1 MTDLAIR
8 GVVGLLPVLFFLL
21 ALHYMDSYKLHTPRV
36 IIRTIVFGGITALAS
51 YGFSFP
57 LLQLLDIQ
65 LVTYSRYV
73 APFVEE
79 ALKGFVIVW
88 LIVTNRCAFLVGAA
102 IFGFAVGTGFALVEN
117 LHYLRVLSD
126 AHIAIWILRGF
137 GTALMHGGA
146 TAIFA
151 IVSTAMVESSG
162 KAGLKEF
169 APGFLIAVVMHSAFN
184 HVIFASP
191 IIATLGILV
200 LLPAVIHVV
209 FQQSERAVQNWLGM
223 GFDADTELLELINS
237 RGLSE
242 THVGEYLEWVRR
254 RFDGMVVADM
264 LCYLRV
270 HKELAIRAKGLL
282 LAREHGIDV
291 PVGDRTRA
299 KLEELKFLEKSIGKT
314 GQLAMA
320 PLLRLE
326 RKELWQI
333 YMLDQEGISDA

>member
-8 GVVGLLPVLFFLL
+8 AIVALSPVLCFLL

-36 IIRTIVFGGITALAS
+36 ILRTIIFGGITALAS
-51 YGFSFP
+51 YGFNSMF
-57 LLQLLDIQ
+57 LHYLDIQ
-65 LVTYSRYV
+65 TITYSRYA

-79 ALKGFVIVW
+79 ALKGFIIVW
-88 LIVTNRCAFLVGAA
+88 LIVTHRCAFLVGAA
-102 IFGFAVGTGFALVEN
+102 IFGFAVGTGFAVVEN
-117 LHYLRVLSD
+117 LHYLRVLTESHM
-126 AHIAIWILRGF
+126 AVWVVRGF

-151 IVSTAMVESSG
+151 IISTAMVESSG
-162 KAGLKEF
+162 KAGLREF
-169 APGFLIAVVMHSAFN
+169 APGFLIAVVLHSAFN
-184 HVIFASP
+184 HFIGTP
-191 IIATLGILV
+191 ILATLGILV
-200 LLPAVIHVV
+200 LLPALLHLV
-209 FQQSERAVQNWLGM
+209 FQQSERAVQSWLGM

-237 RGLSE
+237 GGLSE
-242 THVGEYLEWVRR
+242 SHVGEYLEWVRR

-282 LAREHGIDV
+282 LARESGIDI
-291 PVGDRTRA
+291 PIGDRTRA
-299 KLEELKFLEKSIGKT
+299 KLEELKYLEASIGKT
-314 GQLAMA
+314 GRMAIA
-320 PLLRLE
+320 PLLRLD

>member
-1 MTDLAIR
+1 MTELLTSGA
-8 GVVGLLPVLFFLL
+8 VGLLPVMCFLL
-21 ALHYMDSYKLHTPRV
+21 ALNYMDSYKLHTPQV
-36 IIRTIVFGGITALAS
+36 IIRTIFFGAITALAS
-51 YGFSFP
+51 YGFNSMF
-57 LLQLLDIQ
+57 LQLLDIQ
-65 LVTYSRYV
+65 TVTYSRYV

-79 ALKGFVIVW
+79 ALKGFVIVF

-102 IFGFAVGTGFALVEN
+102 IFGFAVGTGFAVVEN
-117 LHYLRVLSD
+117 LHYLRLLSD
-126 AHIAIWILRGF
+126 AHIAVWIVRGF

-169 APGFLIAVVMHSAFN
+169 APGYLIAVIVHSAFN
-184 HVIFASP
+184 HFIGSP
-191 IIATLGILV
+191 IISTLGILV
-200 LLPAVIHVV
+200 LLPALIHLA
-209 FQQSERAVQNWLGM
+209 FRQSERAVQDWLGI
-223 GFDADTELLELINS
+223 GFDADVEIVQLIQS
-237 RGLSE
+237 GGLSE
-242 THVGEYLEWVRR
+242 SHVGEYLEWVRR

-282 LAREHGIDV
+282 LARENGIDV

-299 KLEELKFLEKSIGKT
+299 KLEELKYLEKSIGKT
-314 GQLAMA
+314 GKLAIA
-320 PLLRLE
+320 PLLRLD

>member
-1 MTDLAIR
+1 MTDLVIR
-8 GVVGLLPVLFFLL
+8 GAVGLFPVLFFLL
-21 ALHYMDSYKLHTPRV
+21 ALHYLDSYKLHTPRV
-36 IIRTIVFGGITALAS
+36 IIRTMVAGGITALAA
-51 YGFSFP
+51 YGFNSM
-57 LLQLLDIQ
+57 LLQLLDMQI
-65 LVTYSRYV
+65 VSFSRYV

-79 ALKGFVIVW
+79 ALKGFFIVY

-102 IFGFAVGTGFALVEN
+102 IFGFAVGTGFAVVEN

-126 AHIAIWILRGF
+126 SHLAVWVVRGF

-169 APGFLIAVVMHSAFN
+169 APGFLIAVVIHSAFN
-184 HVIFASP
+184 HFIATP

-237 RGLSE
+237 GGLSE
-242 THVGEYLEWVRR
+242 THVGEYLEWVRK

>member
-1 MTDLAIR
+1 MTDLVIR
-8 GVVGLLPVLFFLL
+8 GLVGLLPVLCFLL
-21 ALHYMDSYKLHTPRV
+21 ALNYMDSYKLHTPRV
-36 IIRTIVFGGITALAS
+36 IIRTIIFGGITALAS
-51 YGFSFP
+51 YGFNSMF
-57 LLQLLDIQ
+57 LQLLDIQ
-65 LVTYSRYV
+65 TVTYSRYV

-79 ALKGFVIVW
+79 ALKGFVIVF
-88 LIVTNRCAFLVGAA
+88 LIVTHRCAFLVGAA
-102 IFGFAVGTGFALVEN
+102 IFGFAVGTGFAVVEN
-117 LHYLRVLSD
+117 LHYLRLLSD
-126 AHIAIWILRGF
+126 AHIAVWIVRGF

-169 APGFLIAVVMHSAFN
+169 APGFLIAVVLHSAFN
-184 HVIFASP
+184 HFIATP

-200 LLPAVIHVV
+200 LLPALIHLV
-209 FQQSERAVQNWLGM
+209 FQQSERAVQNWLGI
-223 GFDADTELLELINS
+223 GFDADVELLELIDS
-237 RGLSE
+237 GGLSE
-242 THVGEYLEWVRR
+242 SHVGEYLEWVRR

-282 LAREHGIDV
+282 LGRESGIDV

-299 KLEELKFLEKSIGKT
+299 KLEELKYLENSIGKT

-320 PLLRLE
+320 PLLRLD